1 MRKVILP
8 LVILA
13 GLGAAGAGGW
23 YWWTEGRFYETTDNA
38 YVQGDISVISPKI
51 AGYVRDVRVVDNQ
64 QVRTGDVLAV
74 IDDTDF
80 AARAAETQATVAA
93 ADAAVTG
100 IDRKLE
106 WQASMIEAAKANVV
120 SAQAELAR
128 AEPNYERYKK
138 MVATNVVARSDY
150 DQAEAALRKAEAEV
164 TRTQAALTAEQGQLV
179 VLQSDRKQAEA
190 QLAQAQAALAFAQND
205 LDNTVIKAPVDGV
218 VGNKGVQIGQYVKAG
233 TQLMSVV
240 PLPQIYVVAN
250 FKETQLENMRPGQ
263 PVEISVDA
271 YPHQT
276 LRGTVES
283 FAPASGAVF
292 SLLPPENATGNF
304 TKVVQRVP
312 IRIAVP
318 RDNPLAGLI
327 RPGLSVE
334 VSVDTRA
341 AGSGPRLAG
350 SIFGAAQAAT
360 KTAAAE

>member
-13 GLGAAGAGGW
+13 GLGTAGAGGW

-51 AGYVRDVRVVDNQ
+51 AGYVREVRVVDNQ

-93 ADAAVTG
+93 GDAAITG

-120 SAQAELAR
+120 
-128 AEPNYERYKK
+128 
-138 MVATNVVARSDY
+138 ARSDY
-150 DQAEAALRKAEAEV
+150 DEAEAALRKAEAEV
-164 TRTQAALTAEQGQLV
+164 ARTQAALTAEQGQLV

-218 VGNKGVQIGQYVKAG
+218 IGNKGVQVGQYVKVG

-240 PLPQIYVVAN
+240 PLPQIYV
-250 FKETQLENMRPGQ
+250 
-263 PVEISVDA
+263 
-271 YPHQT
+271 
-276 LRGTVES
+276 
-283 FAPASGAVF
+283 
-292 SLLPPENATGNF
+292 
-304 TKVVQRVP
+304 
-312 IRIAVP
+312 
-318 RDNPLAGLI
+318 
-327 RPGLSVE
+327 
-334 VSVDTRA
+334 
-341 AGSGPRLAG
+341 
-350 SIFGAAQAAT
+350 
-360 KTAAAE
+360 

>member
-13 GLGAAGAGGW
+13 GLGSAGAGGW

-51 AGYVRDVRVVDNQ
+51 AGYVREVRVIDNQ

-80 AARAAETQATVAA
+80 AARAAEAQATVAA
-93 ADAAVTG
+93 EQAAIAG
-100 IDRKLE
+100 IDRKIE

-120 SAQAELAR
+120 SAQAELTR
-128 AEPNYERYKK
+128 AQPNYERYKK
-138 MVATNVVARSDY
+138 MVATNVVGKSDF
-150 DQAEAALRKAEAEV
+150 DQVEV
-164 TRTQAALTAEQGQLV
+164 TRTQAALAAEQGQLV

-218 VGNKGVQIGQYVKAG
+218 IGNKGVQIGQYVKAG

-276 LRGTVES
+276 LSGTVES

-350 SIFGAAQAAT
+350 SIFGA
-360 KTAAAE
+360 